1 MPKKKL
7 RLRWYKPV
15 ERGGVAIRNSSAIE
29 LYRGVAKW
37 QTRRTKNPVGVISRV
52 SSSLISSTIISG
64 IVGMEDKADL
74 ESVALVRKSSNLLSP
89 TKFAG
94 VAQR

>member
-52 SSSLISSTIISG
+52 SSSLISSTTG
-64 IVGMEDKADL
+64 
-74 ESVALVRKSSNLLSP
+74 RSP
-89 TKFAG
+89 TAETAG
-94 VAQR
+94 LEPVCCGFKSLRPDQNMRV

>member
-1 MPKKKL
+1 MVRARDWKSRRWRVETFTSYQKADNLPKKKL

-29 LYRGVAKW
+29 LY
-37 QTRRTKNPVGVISRV
+37 
-52 SSSLISSTIISG
+52 SG

-74 ESVALVRKSSNLLSP
+74 ESA
-89 TKFAG
+89 A
-94 VAQR
+94 